1 MEDFCY
7 NKVYKD
13 NYRAEDQAVVIQGER
28 REISMVIFWI
38 GLIIAFLIIEIITV
52 GLATIWFAGGALAA
66 LIACGLG
73 MGPIGQIV
81 SFFVVS
87 FVLLLF
93 TRPIA
98 VKYINPHHTKTNYEE
113 AIGKSVRV
121 VEEID
126 NRADTGKAIFNGVE
140 WTARSEQ
147 DEIKIPADTMVE
159 VVNVSGVKL
168 IVR

>member
-1 MEDFCY
+1 M
-7 NKVYKD
+7 
-13 NYRAEDQAVVIQGER
+13 
-28 REISMVIFWI
+28 
-38 GLIIAFLIIEIITV
+38 
-52 GLATIWFAGGALAA
+52 
-66 LIACGLG
+66 
-73 MGPIGQIV
+73 
-81 SFFVVS
+81 
-87 FVLLLF
+87 
-93 TRPIA
+93 
-98 VKYINPHHTKTNYEE
+98 
-113 AIGKSVRV
+113 RV